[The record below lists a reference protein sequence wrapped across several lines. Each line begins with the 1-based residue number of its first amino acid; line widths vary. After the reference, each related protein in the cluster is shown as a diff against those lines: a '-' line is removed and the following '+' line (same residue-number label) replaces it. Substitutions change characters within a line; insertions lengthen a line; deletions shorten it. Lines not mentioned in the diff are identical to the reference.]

1 MAGAEVARLIAEFEA
16 GMISSKGFILKHHD
30 QSPSVQDRFAAD
42 TKALVVA
49 FQEAG
54 NPFDEDSDEIIILD
68 TKEVLSREVTQSI
81 TGEKNTILLL

>member
-1 MAGAEVARLIAEFEA
+1 MVGLSISDEGVITEWSVAGPEVAWLIAEFEA
-16 GMISSKGFILKHHD
+16 GMISSKRFILKHHD

-68 TKEVLSREVTQSI
+68 TKDCQKR
-81 TGEKNTILLL
+81 